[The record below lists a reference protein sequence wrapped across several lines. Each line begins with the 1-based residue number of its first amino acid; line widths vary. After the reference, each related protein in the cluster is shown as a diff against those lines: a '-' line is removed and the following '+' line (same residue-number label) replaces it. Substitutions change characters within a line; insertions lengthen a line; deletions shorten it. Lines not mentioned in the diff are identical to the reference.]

1 MRKNFIKKVLPNG
14 LRLVLAPMTGS
25 VASAVLVLVEAGS
38 EYETRDKNGIS
49 HFLEHLVFKG
59 TANRPKPGMI
69 AAELDALG
77 AEYNAFTGQEYT
89 GYWAKAQNHKLP
101 EIIELVSDM
110 YLNPIFNPEE
120 IEKERGVII
129 EEINMYEDMPMRRVE
144 ELFTALL
151 YGNQPAGWDIAGRKE
166 VIRKLSRDDFLKY
179 RAAHYLPQATA
190 VVVAGDFSPEKAAG
204 QIRDLF
210 GGLRRRRKS
219 PRFRT
224 GESQSKP
231 EVMLKFK
238 KSDQSHLVLG
248 VRAWNIFDR
257 RKYALQVLAEVLGGG
272 MSSRLFQRVREEM
285 GAAYRIR
292 AGADLF
298 LDHGYLSVSAGVDHE
313 KLEKVIKAILEELTR
328 VKREM
333 VDPKELQ
340 KAKDHMIGELL
351 LGLET
356 ADELAG
362 FYGHEEILTRKLVS
376 PQETV
381 KKIIAVRPEEVRAA
395 ARAIFRSSRLNLAV
409 IGPQTRPEPLRRIL
423 VFE

>member
-1 MRKNFIKKVLPNG
+1 
-14 LRLVLAPMTGS
+14 
-25 VASAVLVLVEAGS
+25 
-38 EYETRDKNGIS
+38 
-49 HFLEHLVFKG
+49 
-59 TANRPKPGMI
+59 
-69 AAELDALG
+69 
-77 AEYNAFTGQEYT
+77 
-89 GYWAKAQNHKLP
+89 
-101 EIIELVSDM
+101 
-110 YLNPIFNPEE
+110 
-120 IEKERGVII
+120 
-129 EEINMYEDMPMRRVE
+129 
-144 ELFTALL
+144 
-151 YGNQPAGWDIAGRKE
+151 
-166 VIRKLSRDDFLKY
+166 
-179 RAAHYLPQATA
+179 
-190 VVVAGDFSPEKAAG
+190 
-204 QIRDLF
+204 
-210 GGLRRRRKS
+210 
-219 PRFRT
+219 
-224 GESQSKP
+224 
-231 EVMLKFK
+231 
-238 KSDQSHLVLG
+238 
-248 VRAWNIFDR
+248 
-257 RKYALQVLAEVLGGG
+257 

-381 KKIIAVRPEEVRAA
+381 KKIMAVRPEEVRAA